1 MGAKILTVDDS
12 QMIRT
17 LVARALKAF
26 EVQILEAENGALGLE
41 TARRERP
48 DLILLDVAMPVMD
61 GLEVLRRLK
70 SDPGLK
76 SIPVIMLTA
85 EASRERVLD
94 IIREGADYYILKP
107 FDREALL
114 AQVGKMIS
122 LTARRNP
129 ARKYFAADGGVII
142 VTVPRSVD
150 RAKLAELLPGIGP
163 EVERIRA
170 DGHRALIIDLSG
182 TEAINIPAVELV
194 AALRDRCR
202 EAGLSIAAAAP
213 PERAKALRGFAE
225 AGDIP
230 VRFSVG
236 KARALLETPQS

>member
-12 QMIRT
+12 KMIRT
-17 LVARALKAF
+17 LVGRALKPFDVRIVEA
-26 EVQILEAENGALGLE
+26 EDGAKGLEA
-41 TARRERP
+41 ARSERP

-61 GLEVLRRLK
+61 GLEALRHLK
-70 SDPGLK
+70 KDPALK

-94 IIREGADYYILKP
+94 IIREGANYYILKP

-114 AQVGKMIS
+114 AQVGKMIP

-129 ARKYFAADGGVII
+129 ARKYFAVDGGVII
-142 VTVPRSVD
+142 VTVPRAVD
-150 RAKLAELLPGIGP
+150 RATLTELLPGIGS
-163 EVERIRA
+163 EVERIRG
-170 DGHRALIIDLSG
+170 DGHRSVIIDLSG
-182 TEAINIPAVELV
+182 TDSINIPAVELV
-194 AALRDRCR
+194 TALRDRCR
-202 EAGLSIAAAAP
+202 EAGISVVAAAT

-236 KARALLETPQS
+236 KARALLEGEKK

>member
-12 QMIRT
+12 KMIRT
-17 LVARALKAF
+17 LVARALKLF
-26 EVQILEAENGALGLE
+26 DVQILEADNGAAGLE
-41 TARRERP
+41 MARSERP

-61 GLEVLRRLK
+61 GLEALRHLK
-70 SDPGLK
+70 GDPALK

-85 EASRERVLD
+85 EASRERVVD
-94 IIREGADYYILKP
+94 IIREGANYYILKP

-114 AQVGKMIS
+114 AQVGKMIP
-122 LTARRNP
+122 LKARRNP
-129 ARKYFAADGGVII
+129 ARKYFAVDGGII
-142 VTVPRSVD
+142 IMTVPRTVD
-150 RAKLAELLPGIGP
+150 RATLTELLPGIGP

-170 DGHRALIIDLSG
+170 DGHRALIVDVSG
-182 TEAINIPAVELV
+182 TEAINIPVVELV

-202 EAGLSIAAAAP
+202 EAGIAIAATAP

-236 KARALLETPQS
+236 KARALLETPEN

>member
-12 QMIRT
+12 KMIRT
-17 LVARALKAF
+17 LVGRALKPF
-26 EVQILEAENGALGLE
+26 DVRILEAENGAMGLE
-41 TARRERP
+41 TARNERP

-61 GLEVLRRLK
+61 GLETLRHLK
-70 SDPGLK
+70 IDPVLK
-76 SIPVIMLTA
+76 SIPVVMLTA

-114 AQVGKMIS
+114 AQVGKMVP
-122 LTARRNP
+122 LTTRRNP
-129 ARKYFAADGGVII
+129 ARKYFAADGGLII
-142 VTVPRSVD
+142 VTLPRSVD
-150 RAKLAELLPGIGP
+150 RATLTELLPGIGP

-170 DGHRALIIDLSG
+170 DGHRALIVDLSG
-182 TEAINIPAVELV
+182 TEAINIPVVELV

-202 EAGLSIAAAAP
+202 EAGISIAAAAT

-236 KARALLETPQS
+236 KARALLETPEN